1 MTTYPPLKS
10 GFHKGYTL
18 VELMV
23 VVAIIAILAAIAIPS
38 YSQLNKQAR
47 IKGTTNLF
55 TDSVDTAR
63 SEAMG
68 RNLIVVM
75 CRTEDP
81 TAATPTCSNGAT
93 GSFAGNDW
101 ASGWL
106 IFNKPQNAID
116 GSAYSSATD
125 TIIQR
130 ITPSASSGSA
140 TRVSV
145 ILNPNPAFIAFSP
158 QGARVNAA
166 GQVPVAIVDY
176 RNTPV
181 DPVSDTAKCVSVN
194 VLGRTTVSQVVAGA
208 C

>member
-1 MTTYPPLKS
+1 MSTYLKLKT
-10 GFHKGYTL
+10 GFQRGYTL

-23 VVAIIAILAAIAIPS
+23 VVAIIAILATIAIPS
-38 YSQLNKQAR
+38 YSELNKQAR

-55 TDSVDTAR
+55 TDSIDTAR

-81 TAATPTCSNGAT
+81 TAASPTCSNSAI
-93 GSFAGNDW
+93 GSFAGDDW

-116 GSAYSSATD
+116 GSVYSAATD

-140 TRVSV
+140 TRVSL

-166 GQVPVAIVDY
+166 GQVPIALVDY
-176 RNTPV
+176 RNSAVPT
-181 DPVSDTAKCVSVN
+181 VSDTAKCVSVN
-194 VLGRTTVSQVVAGA
+194 VLGRTSVSQVVAGA